1 MGKIRLC
8 IDRRL
13 AIGIAALPVV
23 FRSPIVDLADRS
35 QCFCAASLALRR
47 LIVKSI
53 CNRQFIYQDKEKC
66 MAKGKDTRKE
76 EKKKPTRTLME
87 KRADKKAKKA
97 GKGS

>member
-35 QCFCAASLALRR
+35 QWLCAANLTLRR
-47 LIVKSI
+47 LMLVSLQP
-53 CNRQFIYQDKEKC
+53 CNLFIRIKEK
-66 MAKGKDTRKE
+66 
-76 EKKKPTRTLME
+76 
-87 KRADKKAKKA
+87 
-97 GKGS
+97 